1 MSIANQEAKLG
12 SNGAEGGDL
21 APMLIDLGKKNAK
34 DVKKLRKGKGKLVEQ
49 VQGAIAELKS
59 AGTIS
64 MSAQPIIVVVTEKT
78 DAKSV
83 LSMLKI

>member
-1 MSIANQEAKLG
+1 MSIANQEAKPG
-12 SNGAEGGDL
+12 SNGVEVGDL

-49 VQGAIAELKS
+49 VQGTIAELKS

-64 MSAQPIIVVVTEKT
+64 MSAQPVIVVVVEKT

>member
-1 MSIANQEAKLG
+1 MSIANQEAKG
-12 SNGAEGGDL
+12 NGAEAGDL

-49 VQGAIAELKS
+49 VQAAIAELKS

-64 MSAQPIIVVVTEKT
+64 MAAQPVIVVVAEKT